1 MPINQLA
8 YAPAANL
15 SWCMRAD
22 VDKNVIA
29 YNGGGFEQKALGAQS
44 RRLPVPVL

>member
-29 YNGGGFEQKALGAQS
+29 YNGSVVGLGA
-44 RRLPVPVL
+44 VC